1 MAAVAEGLDLAVG
14 DVAVYAGHGVARV
27 TVRLSRD
34 IGGEPC
40 GFVVFEC
47 SAGLSITLPL
57 DRARSTLRPVV
68 TETEIR
74 DVRAALRAPT
84 SASAENWQRRLRAT
98 RTKIAGGNAVELA
111 EVVRDG
117 NHRVQSLTQRGTPGG
132 LSPNERQLYLK
143 ARQLLAAELGVSRG
157 LEPAQA
163 EAWIDT
169 QLATPEDP

>member
-1 MAAVAEGLDLAVG
+1 ML
-14 DVAVYAGHGVARV
+14 
-27 TVRLSRD
+27 
-34 IGGEPC
+34 GG
-40 GFVVFEC
+40 
-47 SAGLSITLPL
+47 PL
-57 DRARSTLRPVV
+57 DHASARPRPLDAQAG
-68 TETEIR
+68 R
-74 DVRAALRAPT
+74 DGDRDPGCQAALRAPT
-84 SASAENWQRRLRAT
+84 STSAENWQRRLRTT

-143 ARQLLAAELGVSRG
+143 ARQLLATELGVSRG

-169 QLATPEDP
+169 QLATPEGP